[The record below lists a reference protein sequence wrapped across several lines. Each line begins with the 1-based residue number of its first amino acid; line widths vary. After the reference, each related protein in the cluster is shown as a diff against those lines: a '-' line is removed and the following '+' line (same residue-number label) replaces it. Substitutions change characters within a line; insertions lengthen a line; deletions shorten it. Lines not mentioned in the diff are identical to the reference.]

1 MPDSMG
7 RSTPPSIQAELV
19 RIERSLVREPLNLG
33 YLIGLA
39 RCHLALGRRGGAMG
53 ALNAAKGVAGGE
65 PRAWEAIGTLSSYA
79 GDQQGALAAY
89 ERAVALEP
97 GNPQFLFNRAS
108 VRRFLGDLE
117 GAESDYDA
125 VIASRPTDFEA
136 YLNRSEL
143 RMQTSG
149 RNHIV
154 QLEAA
159 ARHATSDW
167 SGEVH
172 MRFALAKEYEDL
184 GECAKSFEQLRRGA
198 RLRREHLRYDLA
210 KDLATVDWIIEAF
223 PAAEPEPASGNRAG
237 DDDPIFIVG
246 LPRSGTTLVERILG
260 CHPMLTSAGELD
272 TFAIA
277 LVDAARRRGGKE
289 DLGRRELVQASATV
303 DFPALGQAYLAQARA
318 RYGGQGRFID
328 KMPLN
333 YLYCG
338 LIRRALPGARI
349 VHVARHPMAVCY
361 AMYKTLFKSGYPF
374 SYDLDEIA
382 QYYLAYRKLM
392 QHWRSLLGRSLYDI
406 SYENMVADQG
416 GETRKLLEYCGLE
429 WDDACLEFYLNRSPS
444 TTASASQVRRPIYD
458 SSVSQWRAYEAQL
471 GDLKG
476 RLQAGGIPLD

>member
-1 MPDSMG
+1 MG
-7 RSTPPSIQAELV
+7 RSIPTSIQAELD
-19 RIERSLVREPLNLG
+19 RIERSLARDPLNLR
-33 YLIGLA
+33 YLIDLA
-39 RCHLALGRRGGAMG
+39 RCLLALGRRVEAMG
-53 ALNAAKGVAGGE
+53 ALNAARGVAGPE

-97 GNPQFLFNRAS
+97 GNPEFLFNRAS

-125 VIASRPTDFEA
+125 VIGRRPSDFEA

-149 RNHIV
+149 RNHIA

-159 ARHATSDW
+159 ARQASSDW
-167 SGEVH
+167 SGEVQI
-172 MRFALAKEYEDL
+172 RFALAKEYEDL
-184 GECAKSFEQLRRGA
+184 GEYAKSFEQLQRGA

-210 KDLATVDWIIEAF
+210 KDVATVDWIMEAF
-223 PAAEPEPASGNRAG
+223 PVEKPEPARRDSVGE
-237 DDDPIFIVG
+237 DDPIFIVG

-260 CHPMLTSAGELD
+260 CHSTLTSAGELD
-272 TFAIA
+272 TFAIM
-277 LVDAARRRGGKE
+277 LVAAARRHSGKE
-289 DLGRRELVQASATV
+289 DMGRRELVQVSATL
-303 DFPALGQAYLAQARA
+303 DFPALGHSYLAQARA
-318 RYGGQGRFID
+318 KYGGKGRFID

-349 VHVARHPMAVCY
+349 VHVTRHPMAVCY

-382 QYYLAYRKLM
+382 QYYLAYHKLM
-392 QHWRSLLGRSLYDI
+392 QHWRPLLGQSLYDI
-406 SYENMVADQG
+406 SYESVVADQN
-416 GETRKLLEYCGLE
+416 GETRKLLEYCGLGWE
-429 WDDACLEFYLNRSPS
+429 DACLEFYVNRSPS

-471 GDLKG
+471 GNLKG
-476 RLQAGGIPLD
+476 RLQAGGIQLD